1 VQTSSSHRSKFLLVP
16 NSPPPPLKL
25 EHPITFRPVR
35 LLRRHGSLAGVQVPR
50 RVRARRDQPV
60 RRMHEERAA
69 PVRRR
74 RLLRDLAGR
83 EDASDARVRQE
94 QKLRRLHGGLP
105 WQLLVHGLRLHQ
117 PEHRH

>member
-1 VQTSSSHRSKFLLVP
+1 M
-16 NSPPPPLKL
+16 
-25 EHPITFRPVR
+25 RPVR
-35 LLRRHGSLAGVQVPR
+35 GVRPVRVLRRHGSLAGVQVPR

-94 QKLRRLHGGLP
+94 QKLRRLHGGVP
-105 WQLLVHGLRLHQ
+105 WQLLVHGLRLRQ
-117 PEHRH
+117 LDRCPKRGRLVQVPALVRGTC